1 MNLEIQSTG
10 VADPPRFDLDSMV
23 AQRSAAPDPSLRE
36 AFVAYG
42 RAATNLDRLFAGQAL
57 CVTTGQQPGLLT
69 GPLYTVYK
77 ALSAVSLAQVAEER
91 IGRPVVPVF
100 WVAGDDHDFAEVNHL
115 HIVTVGNSLE
125 RITLREREPTAP
137 QRPMYR
143 EPVGDD
149 IDHVLEILR
158 RETPDTEYRAE
169 IVDWI
174 HRHYHASADIAS
186 AFAASLAE
194 LLGRYGLVVFQ
205 PTHRTAKQASSTWLF
220 RALQGAV
227 DLNRALEMRAQD
239 LEQAGQAAPIAIGE
253 ETTMVMI
260 EAELGRDRLV
270 IDGDGFKTRR
280 SGERWTIEQL
290 REISQEEPQ
299 RLSANVLLR
308 PVVEAALLPTLAYV
322 GGPSEVAYLQ
332 QSEPLY
338 DALGV
343 KPQATVTRWG
353 ARVIEGRIAKV
364 LDKYDVG
371 AGELGAPEG
380 QLEARLVRD
389 QIPDDASRALGN
401 LRKALDQDYD
411 LLGQAVAEV
420 DSTLQ
425 KPVQTARHNALRSL
439 ADVEKRLISQ
449 LKKRNDTVVQQL
461 EKARTNLMPLGKPQ
475 ERVLN
480 AVPYLIRYGPAFID
494 RAYGSCTEWAR
505 RLDTGRSQT

>member
-1 MNLEIQSTG
+1 
-10 VADPPRFDLDSMV
+10 
-23 AQRSAAPDPSLRE
+23 
-36 AFVAYG
+36 
-42 RAATNLDRLFAGQAL
+42 
-57 CVTTGQQPGLLT
+57 
-69 GPLYTVYK
+69 
-77 ALSAVSLAQVAEER
+77 
-91 IGRPVVPVF
+91 VF

-143 EPVGDD
+143 EPVGGD
-149 IDHVLEILR
+149 IDHVLEVLR
-158 RETPDTEYRAE
+158 RETPDTEYKAD
-169 IVDWI
+169 ILDWI
-174 HRHYHASADIAS
+174 HRHYHASTDMAS
-186 AFAASLAE
+186 AFAGSLAE
-194 LLGRYGLVVFQ
+194 LLGRFGLVLFQ

-227 DLNRALEMRAQD
+227 DLNRALEIRVRD
-239 LEQAGQAAPIAIGE
+239 LEQSGHRAPISIGE
-253 ETTMVMI
+253 ATTMVMI

-280 SGERWTIEQL
+280 SGERWTLEQL

-308 PVVEAALLPTLAYV
+308 PVLEAALLPTLAYI
-322 GGPSEVAYLQ
+322 GGPSEIAYIP

-338 DALGV
+338 QALGV
-343 KPQATVTRWG
+343 TPQATVTRWG

-364 LDKYDVG
+364 LDKYDIG
-371 AGELGAPEG
+371 ASELGAPEG
-380 QLEARLVRD
+380 KLEARLVRD
-389 QIPDDASRALGN
+389 QIPDDASRALGS

-425 KPVQTARHNALRSL
+425 KPVQAARHNALRSL

-461 EKARTNLMPLGKPQ
+461 GKARINIMPLRKPQ

-480 AVPYLIRYGPAFID
+480 AVAYLIRYGPAFVD
-494 RAYGSCTEWAR
+494 LAYRSCTEWA
-505 RLDTGRSQT
+505 GRGF